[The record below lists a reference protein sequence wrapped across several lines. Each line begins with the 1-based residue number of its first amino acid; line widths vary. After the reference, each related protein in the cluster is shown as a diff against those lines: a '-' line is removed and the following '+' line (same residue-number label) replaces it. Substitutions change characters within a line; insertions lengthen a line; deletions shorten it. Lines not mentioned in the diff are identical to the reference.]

1 MSDENDILIKNAT
14 VVDGTGAPSYK
25 GAVAVKGERIAAVGK
40 VEGDLK
46 EDARVVIDAEGLMV
60 APGFIDV
67 HNHGDLS
74 ILYYPKADCFV
85 RQGITSFVGGHC
97 GDSPGP
103 FGDWIG
109 LPWVLGDLYSD
120 IAPSMYTRE
129 WLQPRDL
136 VNERHREL
144 YGWEIDWSTM
154 GEFFERVESK
164 GISTNYVPLVGHGD
178 VRSLV
183 MGPDFKRVAKRKEIT
198 EMRKHIEQAMEDGC
212 RGISVGR
219 DYDPG
224 IWAGFDELLAC
235 AKVAAKYGG
244 VYASHSLRTGH
255 RKPRKPGEFP
265 PLATEGVLE
274 AIDIGRKAKISVQVS
289 HLGNLY
295 RVRPGDNKSV
305 TKAVIDATLKIID
318 DAREEGLDVNFDVI
332 PHHLTGG
339 IGTSPYLVG
348 SLSPWLKIAGS
359 YGQFSEAL
367 RMSDFREEIKATIT
381 SGKHYR
387 LNPNINPDWAGGR
400 TIVECKE
407 ERFLDKTVT
416 QVAEELGV
424 DELDALMEI
433 LMADPET
440 KVVRRGNDDWVK
452 LEYFKH
458 PEMMVGI
465 DTFAVD
471 ETRIGRHLPPSYP
484 NENSFG
490 GHTRYLRRV
499 ARETG
504 TLTWEEAI
512 RKLTSLPARKFKMTD
527 RGVLRAGAYADI
539 VVLNPKTV
547 TDRGDQIEPR
557 QYPDGIEHVV
567 VNGEPVVNE
576 SGHTGAL
583 PGKILYRE

>member
-1 MSDENDILIKNAT
+1 
-14 VVDGTGAPSYK
+14 
-25 GAVAVKGERIAAVGK
+25 
-40 VEGDLK
+40 
-46 EDARVVIDAEGLMV
+46 
-60 APGFIDV
+60 
-67 HNHGDLS
+67 
-74 ILYYPKADCFV
+74 
-85 RQGITSFVGGHC
+85 
-97 GDSPGP
+97 
-103 FGDWIG
+103 
-109 LPWVLGDLYSD
+109 
-120 IAPSMYTRE
+120 
-129 WLQPRDL
+129 
-136 VNERHREL
+136 
-144 YGWEIDWSTM
+144 
-154 GEFFERVESK
+154 
-164 GISTNYVPLVGHGD
+164 
-178 VRSLV
+178 
-183 MGPDFKRVAKRKEIT
+183 
-198 EMRKHIEQAMEDGC
+198 MRKHVERAMEDGC
-212 RGISVGR
+212 RGLSVGR

-224 IWAGFDELLAC
+224 IWAGFDELLSC

-255 RKPRKPGEFP
+255 RKPRRPGEFP
-265 PLATEGVLE
+265 PLATDGVLE
-274 AIDIGRKAKISVQVS
+274 AIAIGRKAKISVQIS

-305 TKAVIDATLKIID
+305 TKAGIDATLKIID

-367 RMSDFREEIKATIT
+367 RMPDFREEIKATIM

-387 LNPNINPDWAGGR
+387 LNPNINPDWAKGR

-407 ERFLDKTVT
+407 ERFLEKTVAE
-416 QVAEELGV
+416 VAEEMGV

-440 KVVRRGNDDWVK
+440 KAVRKGDDDWVK
-452 LEYFKH
+452 LEYYKH

-490 GHTRYLRRV
+490 GHTRYLRR
-499 ARETG
+499 AALETD

-512 RKLTSLPARKFKMTD
+512 RKITSLPARKFKMTD

-539 VVLNPKTV
+539 VVLNPETV
-547 TDRGDQIEPR
+547 TDKGDQLEPR
-557 QYPDGIEHVV
+557 RYPEGIEQVI
-567 VNGEPVVNE
+567 VNGELVVNE